1 MNRIKAMTDS
11 PQRGAAAGASQGDSP
26 RTQRLKAALKAN
38 IARRKDQAR
47 ARASGQTGPE
57 QAPATDDAN
66 HE

>member
-1 MNRIKAMTDS
+1 MTDN
-11 PQRGAAAGASQGDSP
+11 PQPGAAVGASQADNP

-47 ARASGQTGPE
+47 ARASGQTGPD
-57 QAPATDDAN
+57 QAQATDDTN